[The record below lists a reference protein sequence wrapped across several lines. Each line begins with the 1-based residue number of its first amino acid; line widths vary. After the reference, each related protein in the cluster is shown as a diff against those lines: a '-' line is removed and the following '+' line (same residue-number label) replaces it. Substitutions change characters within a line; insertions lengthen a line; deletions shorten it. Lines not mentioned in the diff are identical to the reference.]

1 MARRLSVGVPPSNSY
16 PHPPF
21 PDAVLRAVV
30 SAIRRAWM
38 PIAEDERKRGTK
50 KAERRDELE
59 LNDDLRKELFALL
72 VSRKLAAFTSD
83 VFETP
88 VVDGAVEDYSGK
100 RIQSRPDITIRLRDI
115 RPLAANPLFDAIF
128 IECKRVREGSNLGPY
143 FTKGM
148 KRFLDGQYAWAV
160 PQAVMIGYLE
170 TGQVLPDHL
179 EERVRRNG
187 AGVAMQLV
195 AYGNN
200 QAVKSSGKR
209 YLAYTRHERTWKHRN
224 DDGPG
229 DIELLH
235 LWLSRFD

>member
-1 MARRLSVGVPPSNSY
+1 MAKRLSVGVPPTNSY

-38 PIAEDERKRGTK
+38 PIAEDERKRGTEK
-50 KAERRDELE
+50 VTREKERH
-59 LNDDLRKELFALL
+59 LNNELRKELFALIL
-72 VSRKLAAFTSD
+72 LWRTQDASAPD
-83 VFETP
+83 MFEMP
-88 VVDGAVEDYSGK
+88 VVDGAMEDYLGK
-100 RIQSRPDITIRLRDI
+100 RLQSSPDLTIRLRDV

-143 FTKGM
+143 TKGM

-179 EERVRRNG
+179 EERIRRNG
-187 AGVAMQLV
+187 DGMQVV
-195 AYGNN
+195 AYSNN
-200 QAVKSSGKR
+200 QAVRSSGKR
-209 YLAYTRHERTWKHRN
+209 YLAYTRHERTWTHRN
-224 DDGPG
+224 GDAPG
-229 DIELLH
+229 NIELLH